1 VTVSPEVA
9 EALRSDRVVDITTTG
24 RRSGEQ
30 SRIEIWFHNVDG
42 RIFLTGLPGRR
53 DWYANLLAH
62 PGFTFHLK
70 ESTRADLDASA
81 RAVTDPEEKRE
92 VLERITGRLGR
103 SGDVEQWIEHSPLVE
118 VDLDGHPG

>member
-1 VTVSPEVA
+1 MTLSPEVA
-9 EALRSDRVVDITTTG
+9 EALHSDRVVDITTTG

-30 SRIEIWFHNVDG
+30 SRIEIWFHSVDG

-103 SGDVEQWIEHSPLVE
+103 SGDLEQWIEHSPLVE